1 MELMEILH
9 KLIAQKDVL
18 DQAIA
23 VLEEL
28 QQDSTGQSSV
38 GSKRRGRKFMSAE
51 EREQVSE
58 RMKRYWASR
67 RKPEQQ
73 GSP

>member
-1 MELMEILH
+1 VDLNRILQELYARREQLVQT
-9 KLIAQKDVL
+9 IA
-18 DQAIA
+18 A
-23 VLEEL
+23 LEAHTGSGL
-28 QQDSTGQSSV
+28 PKQDF
-38 GSKRRGRKFMSAE
+38 KRRGRKFMSAE

-67 RKPEQQ
+67 RKLKPQ